1 MQRTCLVLI
10 ALVGAAGA
18 LKVDSSPDVSAQVA
32 EEARENIQIHD
43 GFLSQEQK
51 DAEEVKAVKANKA
64 LSALDLRET
73 VAVQG
78 LPAGEWTMAL
88 DKGMKTQM
96 LVQVKTPVIKDPCG
110 GITCG
115 ALTCPGGFAVTEV
128 EGHCCPYC
136 VNPAIKVESAITG
149 ATGSAGGKA
158 STFCQDVWCFPTM
171 CAKAIANPSASNGQC
186 CPVCPAL

>member
-43 GFLSQEQK
+43 GFLSQEVK
-51 DAEEVKAVKANKA
+51 DDQAVRQVKADRD
-64 LSALDLRET
+64 LSALQTPGRW
-73 VAVQG
+73 VV
-78 LPAGEWTMAL
+78 AL
-88 DKGMKTQM
+88 DKDMKTEM
-96 LVQVKTPVIKDPCG
+96 LVQRSASPVIKDPCG
-110 GITCG
+110 SIACG
-115 ALTCPGGFAVTEV
+115 ALTCPAGFAVTSV